1 MTLRAALL
9 SAGIALLAASACS
22 PAPEDGAETTPEETP
37 EVAPVEPASPARAAP
52 TAPPRPDPVPADGVL
67 AVSANPFNPR
77 SAAAETGFT
86 RREAWRIGVDRPLE
100 FSMDDMWPPFWE
112 GRSVSAG
119 DIDGD
124 GDNDLVFAS
133 TEAGLYRYANDG
145 AGRFERIEEDLGRF
159 ADMPVF
165 NAALVDLDD
174 DGWLDL
180 FLATYQE
187 GNWAVRNNGGVFDF
201 AGAQEVAN
209 REDAILSIALAFAD
223 IDGDGDLDAALGNWA
238 AGWYREIPGE
248 ESRNRILFNDG
259 SGLDGESFIDLPGL
273 PGETLTILLSDLDQ
287 DGAADL
293 IVGNDFE
300 IPDAYYFGDGEGGFA
315 QIMRADG
322 LVPMSTDTTMALKSA
337 DLDNDGGFEI
347 YAAQIAGRA
356 QSVSE
361 RLKMQPIAQYCD
373 VIERESDRAICDLNM
388 EIKDWYRSGNQLDP
402 SNSARC
408 AELQGEYRDECRAMM
423 MKDLAIQSDNPD
435 LCALILTSQPRARQ
449 LCEIHFRPFQR
460 PSRAQFEAN
469 IPFIRHR
476 NVLLHPVEGRRY
488 EETAEQSGLEVGGW
502 SWDVKI
508 ADFDNDE
515 WQDVYVVNGTWVPN
529 EVTPSNLF
537 FHNQGE
543 GRFVEASEP
552 FGLEDYLMTAAAA
565 QLDIDHDGDLDILT
579 VPVNG
584 PVAAFINNSQS
595 GAAIAF
601 ELRDELG
608 NHFGVGA
615 RIEIVYGDEGERRQV
630 REIQT
635 GGGFMSF
642 DAPVAHFGLGP
653 HERVRETRIHWP
665 SGGFSVIED
674 PLEAGALYTI
684 TRTAG
689 TAALS
694 GE

>member
-1 MTLRAALL
+1 MTLSALL
-9 SAGIALLAASACS
+9 STAGLCLLAACS
-22 PAPEDGAETTPEETP
+22 PAPEEAAEVEP
-37 EVAPVEPASPARAAP
+37 VAPAAPPVEAAPEQAPAPRPEPALAE
-52 TAPPRPDPVPADGVL
+52 GVL
-67 AVSANPFNPR
+67 SVSSRPFNPR
-77 SAAAETGFT
+77 SPAAETGFT
-86 RREAWRIGVDRPLE
+86 RQEAWRIGVDQPME
-100 FSMDDMWPPFWE
+100 FAMDDMWPPFWE
-112 GRSVSAG
+112 GRSISAG

-124 GDNDLVFAS
+124 GDNDLIIAS
-133 TEAGLYRYANDG
+133 TEVGLYRYANDG
-145 AGRFERIEEDLGRF
+145 AGGFERVEQALGRF

-187 GNWAVRNNGGVFDF
+187 GNWAVRNVEGVFDF
-201 AGAQEVAN
+201 EGALEVAN
-209 REDAILSIALAFAD
+209 REDAVLSIALAFAD
-223 IDGDGDLDAALGNWA
+223 VDRDGDLDVALGNWA

-248 ESRNRILFNDG
+248 ESRNRVVFNAG
-259 SGLDGESFIDLPGL
+259 GGLDGSSFLDLPGL
-273 PGETLTILLSDLDQ
+273 PGETLTVLLSDLDQ

-293 IVGNDFE
+293 VVGNDFE
-300 IPDAYYFGDGEGGFA
+300 IPDSYYFGDGEGGFD
-315 QIMRADG
+315 QVMRADG

-361 RLKMQPIAQYCD
+361 RLKMQPIELYCET
-373 VIERESDRAICDLNM
+373 VERESDRAICDLNM
-388 EIKDWYRSGNQLDP
+388 EIKGWYRSGNQLDP

-408 AELQGEYRDECRAMM
+408 ADLEGEYRDQCRAMM

-449 LCEIHFRPFQR
+449 LCEIHFLPFER
-460 PSRAQFEAN
+460 PSRADFEAN

-476 NVLLHPVEGRRY
+476 NVLLDPAEGRRY
-488 EETAEQSGLEVGGW
+488 AEVAEDRGLEVGGW

-508 ADFDNDE
+508 GDFDNDE

-537 FHNQGE
+537 FHNQGD
-543 GRFVEASEP
+543 GNFTEASGP

-584 PVAAFINNSQS
+584 PVAAFVNNSQD

-601 ELRDELG
+601 ELRDALG
-608 NHFGVGA
+608 NHLGVGA
-615 RIEIVYGDEGERRQV
+615 RIEIAYGETGERRQV
-630 REIQT
+630 REIQS

-642 DAPVAHFGLGP
+642 DAPVAHFGLGA
-653 HERVRETRIHWP
+653 HERIAEVRIFWP
-665 SGGFSVIED
+665 DGGYSVITD

-689 TAALS
+689 TVAQS